1 MLDLTALFARP
12 VLAPVLAVA
21 AATATLTLA
30 APASAVTADA
40 VPTAIVRLD
49 AADLS
54 AGDAAAT
61 VHDRIAAAARR
72 VCTPDGRTLRDQMNA
87 RQCYVRA
94 LRSGEV
100 QLVAQREQAKGR
112 QQTLAA
118 AAR

>member
-1 MLDLTALFARP
+1 MLNLTTLFARP
-12 VLAPVLAVA
+12 VLTA
-21 AATATLTLA
+21 AAAASAALAFA
-30 APASAVTADA
+30 APAAAVTADA
-40 VPTAIVRLD
+40 APTAVVRLD

-54 AGDAAAT
+54 AGAAT
-61 VHDRIAAAARR
+61 TIHDRIAAAARR
-72 VCTPDGRTLRDQMNA
+72 VCTPDSHTLRDQMNA